1 MKPWCHIYP
10 QIYPLPHISLSVN
23 RIIFMHYILR
33 GAGAII
39 STCSLLTRAMCMQ
52 DWLEQIAFVC
62 FVSLDEEDDERT
74 CPERAEHRGWGGWGP
89 WRMWKGER
97 ESGFFCDD
105 RDEFDKEKDSEEDLE
120 VWSDVTLQCR
130 IHVRNITI
138 SRHVQRSEKWL
149 LVHGWVK
156 FVPALP

>member
-1 MKPWCHIYP
+1 MILLCN
-10 QIYPLPHISLSVN
+10 IYPLPHISLSVN

-74 CPERAEHRGWGGWGP
+74 CPERAEQRGWDWGAL
-89 WRMWKGER
+89 
-97 ESGFFCDD
+97 
-105 RDEFDKEKDSEEDLE
+105 KD
-120 VWSDVTLQCR
+120 VKR
-130 IHVRNITI
+130 GAG
-138 SRHVQRSEKWL
+138 KWFL
-149 LVHGWVK
+149 L
-156 FVPALP
+156 